1 MKKIKINWNHI
12 IKEHMQKAMRLSD
25 YHYPYAVLIS
35 KFLLYFE
42 VNLKDETSELV
53 KSTQEMNNGFLS
65 KMGFTKISG
74 KWVSKDGDHGASSSA
89 AATDFDEEDQ
99 VVDMDFHHEK
109 QPETNLGAGTSA
121 RNQGDEMPS
130 MSSFERYM
138 VNRLDG
144 FTENQ
149 RNLHDL
155 CVSNFQSIDNRFN
168 NMDTR
173 FMTLDEQIE
182 VVQNQIFELQYDKDD

>member
-1 MKKIKINWNHI
+1 
-12 IKEHMQKAMRLSD
+12 MQKAMRLND

-42 VNLKDETSELV
+42 VNLEDETSELV
-53 KSTQEMNNGFLS
+53 KSTQEMNNGSLS

-89 AATDFDEEDQ
+89 ATAEFDEEDQ
-99 VVDMDFHHEK
+99 AADMDFNHEE
-109 QPETNLGAGTSA
+109 QLETNLGAGTSA
-121 RNQGDEMPS
+121 GNRGDEMPS

-144 FTENQ
+144 FAEYRQ
-149 RNLHDL
+149 
-155 CVSNFQSIDNRFN
+155 Q
-168 NMDTR
+168 
-173 FMTLDEQIE
+173 
-182 VVQNQIFELQYDKDD
+182 VQQHGYTVHVLG